1 MGNSDKDSKSFGA
14 ELKKARIEKGLS
26 LDNISQKTKINKKY
40 LEAIEDDQF
49 DFLHEPYVLVF
60 IKAYAKALGLD
71 EEEFKE
77 KYNQQIR
84 TGLDTAQKEARH
96 TQSVREAHIEQS
108 NITPSEYLTRIGK
121 LFKHY
126 RKPIVIII
134 ALGLLIIVI
143 LSLQELFT
151 YTEEEIIF
159 PPETLKENQKPPAVI
174 DTVQQKLLELRL
186 STRDTLWIRVIIDE
200 SDTSEIL
207 FSPGE
212 SRWWEA
218 ENKVEIRAGKSTGFD
233 LFFNEEPVQD
243 LIFNGKPLRDVF
255 IENVIIGKL
264 VLTKDGVVEL
274 RTPPR

>member
-14 ELKKARIEKGLS
+14 ELKRARIEKGLS

-40 LEAIEDDQF
+40 LEAIENDQF

-60 IKAYAKALGLD
+60 IKAYTKALGLD

-77 KYNQQIR
+77 RYYQQVSPQP
-84 TGLDTAQKEARH
+84 GAAQEEARH
-96 TQSVREAHIEQS
+96 TQSVQEAHIEQS
-108 NITPSEYLTRIGK
+108 NITPSEYLNKIGK

-126 RKPIVIII
+126 RKPIVLIFTI
-134 ALGLLIIVI
+134 ALCFILI
-143 LSLQELFT
+143 SFLQKLFS
-151 YTEEEIIF
+151 EPEANKL
-159 PPETLKENQKPPAVI
+159 PPVTPMQIEMPPAII

-212 SRWWEA
+212 SRSWEA
-218 ENKVEIRAGKSTGFD
+218 ENKFEIRAGKSTGFD